1 MHATT
6 PVPTMSTPTPPL
18 DLDLSREVISLRQRA
33 TDKLREAILSGA
45 FAPGQKLVERD
56 LWQSLG
62 ISRTVL
68 REALQ
73 HLQAEGLIHNIPYK
87 GPAVAT
93 LSLQDINDLYAVR
106 GALEGLAS
114 AEFAR
119 HANQAQITQLREALA
134 FLHTPEAC
142 ATTQALLQAK
152 NAFYAVLMAGCGNR
166 MVGELLTQL
175 NNRVNALRRVSLD
188 APGRLT
194 QTLEELELV
203 LRAIEARQPEQAQ
216 QLATAHVMRAAE
228 VVRASF
234 QAKD

>member
-1 MHATT
+1 M
-6 PVPTMSTPTPPL
+6 
-18 DLDLSREVISLRQRA
+18 DLSREVVSLRQRA

-45 FAPGQKLVERD
+45 FTPGQKLVEKD

-87 GPAVAT
+87 GPVVAT
-93 LSLQDINDLYAVR
+93 LSLQDVDDLYAVR

-119 HANQAQITQLREALA
+119 NASPEQIAQLRAALD
-134 FLHTPEAC
+134 FLRTPA
-142 ATTQALLQAK
+142 ASASTQSLLSAK
-152 NAFYAVLMAGCGNR
+152 NAFYAVLLEGCGNR
-166 MVGELLTQL
+166 MIGELLTQL
-175 NNRVNALRRVSLD
+175 NNRVNALRRVSLSST
-188 APGRLT
+188 GRLS
-194 QTLEELELV
+194 QTLQELDQV
-203 LRAIEARQPEQAQ
+203 VKAIEARQPEEAQ
-216 QLATAHVMRAAE
+216 RLSTAHVVRAAE

>member
-1 MHATT
+1 MNT
-6 PVPTMSTPTPPL
+6 L
-18 DLDLSREVISLRQRA
+18 DMDLSREVISLRQRA

-73 HLQAEGLIHNIPYK
+73 HLQAEGLINNIPYK
-87 GPAVAT
+87 GPVVAT
-93 LSLQDINDLYAVR
+93 LTLQDINDLYAVR

-119 HANQAQITQLREALA
+119 HASPAQIAQLRESLA
-134 FLHTPEAC
+134 YLRTPQASE
-142 ATTQALLQAK
+142 TTQSLLQAK
-152 NAFYAVLMAGCGNR
+152 NAFYAVLMEGSGNR
-166 MVGELLTQL
+166 MIGELLTQL
-175 NNRVNALRRVSLD
+175 NNRVNAFRRVSLSS
-188 APGRLT
+188 PGRLL
-194 QTLEELELV
+194 QTLEELEQV
-203 LRAIEARQPEQAQ
+203 VRAIEARQPEEAQ
-216 QLATAHVMRAAE
+216 RLSTAHVMRAAE

-234 QAKD
+234 QTVPTDLLKHHADVA

>member
-1 MHATT
+1 M
-6 PVPTMSTPTPPL
+6 
-18 DLDLSREVISLRQRA
+18 DLSREVVSLRQRA

-45 FAPGQKLVERD
+45 FSPGQKLVEKD

-87 GPAVAT
+87 GPVVAT
-93 LSLQDINDLYAVR
+93 LTLQDVNDLYAVR

-119 HANQAQITQLREALA
+119 HASTEQIAQLRAALDV
-134 FLHTPEAC
+134 LRTPAAC
-142 ATTQALLQAK
+142 ASTQSLLSAK
-152 NAFYAVLMAGCGNR
+152 NAFYAVLLEGCGNR
-166 MVGELLTQL
+166 MIGELLTQL
-175 NNRVNALRRVSLD
+175 NNRVNALRRVSLSSE
-188 APGRLT
+188 GRLS
-194 QTLEELELV
+194 QTLQELDGV
-203 LRAIEARQPEQAQ
+203 VQAIEARQPEEAQ
-216 QLATAHVMRAAE
+216 RLSSAHVVRAAE

-234 QAKD
+234 QDKD